1 LWGFA
6 LGRKVGGFLF
16 MNREKRS
23 ARLKVSTFPSIRQ
36 QLELFRA
43 EEGSIV
49 SMSDYL
55 HQVIEDHIAYRS
67 ATRLRKPA
75 RRMGGQ

>member
-1 LWGFA
+1 MLT
-6 LGRKVGGFLF
+6 
-16 MNREKRS
+16 MREKRT
-23 ARLKVSTFPSIRQ
+23 AQVKAHIAPSMRQ

-55 HQVIEDHIAYRS
+55 YQVIEEHL
-67 ATRLRKPA
+67 ATRVAKQTLGRKRA
-75 RRMGGQ
+75 IS

>member
-1 LWGFA
+1 
-6 LGRKVGGFLF
+6 
-16 MNREKRS
+16 MTMREKRS

-55 HQVIEDHIAYRS
+55 HQIIEDHIAMRS
-67 ATRLRKPA
+67 VVRMRKPA

>member
-1 LWGFA
+1 
-6 LGRKVGGFLF
+6 
-16 MNREKRS
+16 MTMREKRS
-23 ARLKVSTFPSIRQ
+23 ARLKVSTFPSIKQ
-36 QLELFRA
+36 QLELFKA

-67 ATRLRKPA
+67 AVQLRKPA
-75 RRMGGQ
+75 RRMGGK

>member
-1 LWGFA
+1 
-6 LGRKVGGFLF
+6 
-16 MNREKRS
+16 MREKRS

-55 HQVIEDHIAYRS
+55 HQVIEDHIAFRS
-67 ATRLRKPA
+67 AMRARKPA
-75 RRMGGQ
+75 RRIGNE

>member
-1 LWGFA
+1 
-6 LGRKVGGFLF
+6 

-55 HQVIEDHIAYRS
+55 HQVIEDHIAVRS
-67 ATRLRKPA
+67 AMQSRKPA